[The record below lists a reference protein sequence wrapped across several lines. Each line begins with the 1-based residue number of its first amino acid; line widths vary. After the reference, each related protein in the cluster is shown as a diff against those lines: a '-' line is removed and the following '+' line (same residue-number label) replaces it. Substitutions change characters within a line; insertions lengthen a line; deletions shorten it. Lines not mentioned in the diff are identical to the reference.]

1 MLNTSPGH
9 LGDMKQTICAAQI
22 YECTEIGNVLYN
34 AFYNVTFMDSCEQCS
49 LLFCLLG
56 NNQLLAIADISSSL
70 RIVLA
75 DNEFDLL
82 ICILRQIFLIGI
94 GNKTCGDEDTNFI
107 YNNNQTAIQYLC
119 YFCFQNF
126 MVVEG
131 FFDSLVASVSS
142 KSLVSQLN
150 LSLTVIDFQYLNFHR
165 VTRFYDSCQIQ
176 IGVIRIFVS
185 GQNAVRFASDVQYG
199 FFRLHINDCTF
210 NYLSCMYCFQ

>member
-1 MLNTSPGH
+1 
-9 LGDMKQTICAAQI
+9 MKQTICAAQI

-75 DNEFDLL
+75 DNEFNLL
-82 ICILRQIFLIGI
+82 ICILRQVFLIGI
-94 GNKTCGDEDTNFI
+94 GNKTCRDEDTNFI

-142 KSLVSQLN
+142 KSLVGQQN
-150 LSLTVIDFQYLNFHR
+150 LSLTVIDFQYFCFH
-165 VTRFYDSCQIQ
+165 
-176 IGVIRIFVS
+176 
-185 GQNAVRFASDVQYG
+185 AVANMNCICEYK
-199 FFRLHINDCTF
+199 
-210 NYLSCMYCFQ
+210 